1 VTEALE
7 KLYYEGDKLDVA
19 LLDNEK
25 ENVANTHILDRDNTI
40 IYLKKR
46 VGDLHDVSKPAKD

>member
-1 VTEALE
+1 VIEALE
-7 KLYYEGDKLDVA
+7 ELYYKGDKLDTA

-25 ENVANTHILDRDNTI
+25 ENTANAYILNRDNTI

-46 VGDLHDVSKPAKD
+46 VEDSYNVSKLAKD